1 MIGQSISHYRIVDK
15 LGGGGMGVV
24 YKAEDLKL
32 GRFVALK
39 FLPDD
44 VARNPQALSRF
55 QLEAKAASA
64 LNHPNICTIHEID
77 EQNGHP
83 FIVMEYME
91 GQTLKHLIA
100 GRPVEM
106 DQLLE
111 IGIEVADALDV
122 AHGKGIVHRDIKPAN
137 IFVTE
142 RGLAKILDFGLAKV
156 TTGGSSAGQ
165 VAVAQSAAT
174 VAEQHLTSPGTALGT
189 VAYMSPEQSL
199 GKALDP
205 RTDLFS
211 FGAVL
216 YEMATGTV
224 PFKGDTS
231 AAIFDSI
238 LHKVP
243 VAPVRL
249 NSDVPL
255 KLEEIINKALEKDRN
270 LRYQH
275 AADIRTD
282 LQRLKRDSGSGISTS
297 HVEPDAPVRLA
308 EQSSAAPASSSSSA
322 QNVVSH
328 QTSRAG
334 APSTDAQGRSAP
346 HEQSS
351 RGDSRPRLSGRAK
364 LGWGVAGVLL
374 IAALAAGG
382 IYWRSHQG
390 QKLTEK
396 DTLVLADFAN
406 TTGEAVFDDTLKQAL
421 AIQLE
426 QSPFLNVLPE
436 RKVSETLGMMGHTAN
451 ERITRDMAREI
462 CQRTASKAFLTGSI
476 ASLGTHY
483 ALALQAVNCQSGDT
497 LASAQSEADSRE
509 HVLHSLGEAGNQLR
523 QKLGE
528 SLASVGKFDKPLE
541 EATTSS
547 LEALQAF
554 TQGTRVR
561 SEKGDPDSLSYFK
574 RAVELDPNFA
584 RAYATLGTVYGNLGQ
599 VSLAIENMKKAYE
612 LRERVS
618 EREKFYISAHY
629 FDTATGEVAKAI
641 PFYEQWIQS
650 YPRNDVPHI
659 NLAVIYSVLGQHE
672 KAANEFREALRL
684 QPDNVTN
691 YGNLAG
697 VYLNLDRMDEAKAV
711 VDQAAAR
718 NLDDPNLRFDLY
730 GLAFLKGD
738 AAGMQ
743 QQLNWGLGKAV
754 AEEFMLSTQSDTE
767 AYFGRLNQ
775 AREFSRRAVESA
787 KHNDAVEPAA
797 LLQAEAAM
805 HEAELGN
812 PAQARQAAN
821 AALALATGRDVEI
834 LEALALARAGD
845 ATRAQT
851 IVDKLSSDF
860 PLSTVVQSYWLPTIR
875 AAIELNRGNAAKAI
889 ESLRVTAPYE
899 LGAPP
904 PGFWTLYPIRLRGQ
918 AFLQAHEGSAAI
930 NEFQKILSHRGLVQN
945 SVTLSL
951 AHLGLARAYALDAG
965 KDPAIRDKA
974 RAAYQDFFAL
984 WKDADADLPVLKEA
998 KAEYA
1003 KLQ

>member
-1 MIGQSISHYRIVDK
+1 MIGQSISHYRVVEK

-39 FLPDD
+39 FLPDE
-44 VARNPQALSRF
+44 VAKNPQALSRF

-77 EQNGHP
+77 EHNGHA

-91 GQTLKHLIA
+91 GQTLKHLIT
-100 GRPVEM
+100 GQSLDMER
-106 DQLLE
+106 LLE

-122 AHGKGIVHRDIKPAN
+122 AHSKGIVHRDIKPAN

-156 TTGGSSAGQ
+156 TTGGSSSQ
-165 VAVAQSAAT
+165 IAVAQSAAT

-189 VAYMSPEQSL
+189 VAYMSPEQAL
-199 GKALDP
+199 GKTLDP

-231 AAIFDSI
+231 AAIFDAI
-238 LHKVP
+238 LHKAP

-282 LQRLKRDSGSGISTS
+282 LQRLKRDSGSGRISTS
-297 HVEPDAPVRLA
+297 HVEADAPVRLA
-308 EQSSAAPASSSSSA
+308 EQSSAAPSNPSSSA
-322 QNVVSH
+322 QNVISH
-328 QTSRAG
+328 QTSRTL
-334 APSTDAQGRSAP
+334 APAP
-346 HEQSS
+346 HEQEV
-351 RGDSRPRLSGRAK
+351 RGDSRLRLSGRAR
-364 LGWGVAGVLL
+364 LGWGVA
-374 IAALAAGG
+374 AALLLAALVAGG
-382 IYWRSHQG
+382 MYWRSHQG
-390 QKLTEK
+390 QKLSEK
-396 DTLVLADFAN
+396 DTLVLADFTN
-406 TTGEAVFDDTLKQAL
+406 TTGEVVFDDTLKQAL

-436 RKVSETLGMMGHTAN
+436 RKVNETLRMMGRPAN
-451 ERITRDMAREI
+451 ERVTRDVAREI
-462 CQRTASKAFLTGSI
+462 CQRTASKVLLTGSI
-476 ASLGTHY
+476 AALGSHY

-509 HVLHSLGEAGNQLR
+509 HVLHALGEAGNQLR

-554 TQGTRVR
+554 TQGTSVR
-561 SEKGDPDSLSYFK
+561 SEKGDLDSLSYFK
-574 RAVELDPNFA
+574 HAVELDPNFA
-584 RAYATLGTVYGNLGQ
+584 RAYATLGTVYSNLGQ
-599 VSLAIENMKKAYE
+599 VSLAIENMKKAYD

-629 FDTATGEVAKAI
+629 FDTATGELAKAV
-641 PFYEQWIQS
+641 PFYEQWAQS
-650 YPRNDVPHI
+650 YPRNGPPHV
-659 NLAVIYSVLGQHE
+659 NLGTIYSALGQHE

-684 QPDNVTN
+684 APDTVAN
-691 YGNLAG
+691 YGNLAST
-697 VYLNLDRMDEAKAV
+697 YLNLDRMDEAKAV
-711 VDQAAAR
+711 IDQAAAR
-718 NLDDPNLRFDLY
+718 NLDDPNLRFNLY
-730 GLAFLKGD
+730 SLAFLKGD
-738 AAGMQ
+738 AAGMR
-743 QQLNWGLGKAV
+743 QQLDWGTGKAV
-754 AEEFMLSTQSDTE
+754 AEEFMLSIQSDTE

-787 KHNDAVEPAA
+787 KHNDAAEPAA

-834 LEALALARAGD
+834 LAALALARAGD
-845 ATRAQT
+845 ATRTQT
-851 IVDKLSSDF
+851 IVDKLSNDF
-860 PLSTVVQSYWLPTIR
+860 PLSTVVQSYWLPAIR

-889 ESLRVTAPYE
+889 ESLQVTAPYE

-904 PGFWTLYPIRLRGQ
+904 PGFWTLYPIHLRGQ

-930 NEFQKILSHRGLVQN
+930 TEFQKILSHRGLVQN
-945 SVTLSL
+945 FVTLSL

-965 KDPAIRDKA
+965 KDPAVRDKA

-984 WKDADADLPVLKEA
+984 WKDADADLSVLKEA

>member
-1 MIGQSISHYRIVDK
+1 
-15 LGGGGMGVV
+15 
-24 YKAEDLKL
+24 
-32 GRFVALK
+32 
-39 FLPDD
+39 
-44 VARNPQALSRF
+44 
-55 QLEAKAASA
+55 
-64 LNHPNICTIHEID
+64 
-77 EQNGHP
+77 
-83 FIVMEYME
+83 MEME
-91 GQTLKHLIA
+91 RL
-100 GRPVEM
+100 V
-106 DQLLE
+106 E

-156 TTGGSSAGQ
+156 TSGGSSAGQ

-199 GKALDP
+199 GKTLDP

-238 LHKVP
+238 LHKAP

-297 HVEPDAPVRLA
+297 HVEADAPVRLA
-308 EQSSAAPASSSSSA
+308 EQSSAAPPSSSPPT

-328 QTSRAG
+328 QTSRAE
-334 APSTDAQGRSAP
+334 APAP
-346 HEQSS
+346 HQQES

-364 LGWGVAGVLL
+364 LGWGVAVVLL
-374 IAALAAGG
+374 IAALVAGG
-382 IYWRSHQG
+382 VYWRSHQG

-396 DTLVLADFAN
+396 DTIVLADFAN

-436 RKVSETLGMMGHTAN
+436 RKVSETLGLMGRPAN
-451 ERITRDMAREI
+451 ERITRDVAREI
-462 CQRTASKAFLTGSI
+462 CQRTASKALLTGSV
-476 ASLGTHY
+476 ASLGSHY
-483 ALALQAVNCQSGDT
+483 ALALQAVSCQSGET

-574 RAVELDPNFA
+574 HAVELDPNFA
-584 RAYATLGTVYGNLGQ
+584 RAYATLGTVYSNLGQ
-599 VSLAIENMKKAYE
+599 VSLGIENMKKAYD

-629 FDTATGEVAKAI
+629 FDTATGELAKAI

-659 NLAVIYSVLGQHE
+659 NLAVIYGALGQNE

-684 QPDNVTN
+684 DPDNVTN

-697 VYLNLDRMDEAKAV
+697 TYQSLDRLDEDKAV
-711 VDQAAAR
+711 IDQAAAR
-718 NLDDPNLRFDLY
+718 NLEDLNLRFDLY
-730 GLAFLKGD
+730 MLAFLKGD

-743 QQLNWGLGKAV
+743 QQFNWGMGKPV
-754 AEEFMLSTQSDTE
+754 VEEFMFSVQSDTE

-787 KHNDAVEPAA
+787 KHNDAAEPAA

-812 PAQARQAAN
+812 PAPARQAAN
-821 AALALATGRDVEI
+821 AALALASGRDVEV
-834 LEALALARAGD
+834 LAALALARAGD
-845 ATRAQT
+845 AARSQT
-851 IVDKLSSDF
+851 IADKLNSDF
-860 PLSTVVQSYWLPTIR
+860 PLSTIVQSYWLPTIR

-889 ESLRVTAPYE
+889 EALQVTAPYE

-904 PGFWTLYPIRLRGQ
+904 PGFWNLYPIHLRAQ
-918 AFLQAHEGSAAI
+918 AFLQLI
-930 NEFQKILSHRGLVQN
+930 RGLRPP
-945 SVTLSL
+945 LSFRKSSATAAWCRIPSL
-951 AHLGLARAYALDAG
+951 CRSLTWVWPAPTGWMPPRIPLSATRPVPRTRISSRCG
-965 KDPAIRDKA
+965 KTPIPI
-974 RAAYQDFFAL
+974 
-984 WKDADADLPVLKEA
+984 LPS
-998 KAEYA
+998 
-1003 KLQ
+1003 

>member
-1 MIGQSISHYRIVDK
+1 MIGQSISHYRIVEK

-24 YKAEDLKL
+24 YKAEDVKL

-44 VARNPQALSRF
+44 VAKNPQALSRF

-77 EQNGHP
+77 EHNGSA

-100 GRPVEM
+100 GRPLEM
-106 DQLLE
+106 DRLLE

-156 TTGGSSAGQ
+156 TAGGSSAGQ

-199 GKALDP
+199 GKTLDP

-231 AAIFDSI
+231 AAIFDAI

-249 NSDVPL
+249 NSDVPI

-282 LQRLKRDSGSGISTS
+282 LQRLKRDSGSGVSAG
-297 HVEPDAPVRLA
+297 HVEADAPVRLA
-308 EQSSAAPASSSSSA
+308 EQSSTAAASASSSA
-322 QNVVSH
+322 QRIVAQSAISDR
-328 QTSRAG
+328 TPRAR
-334 APSTDAQGRSAP
+334 APAP
-346 HEQSS
+346 HGPG
-351 RGDSRPRLSGRAK
+351 GDSRAK
-364 LGWGVAGVLL
+364 LWWGLAAVGL
-374 IAALAAGG
+374 IAVVLAGA
-382 IYWRSHQG
+382 IYWRSHSG

-396 DTLVLADFAN
+396 DTLVLADFTN

-436 RKVSETLGMMGHTAN
+436 RKVSETLGMMGRPAH
-451 ERITRDMAREI
+451 ERITRDVAREI
-462 CQRTASKAFLTGSI
+462 CQRTASKALLTGSI
-476 ASLGTHY
+476 AALGSHY
-483 ALALQAVNCQSGDT
+483 ALALQAVNCQSGET
-497 LASAQSEADSRE
+497 LASAQAEADSRE

-541 EATTSS
+541 EATTTS
-547 LEALQAF
+547 LEALQAL

-561 SEKGDPDSLSYFK
+561 AEKGDPDSLSYFK

-584 RAYATLGTVYGNLGQ
+584 RAYATLGSIYGNLGQ
-599 VSLAIENMKKAYE
+599 ASLSIENMKKAYE
-612 LRERVS
+612 LRERGT

-629 FDTATGEVAKAI
+629 FDTVTGELPKAVPI
-641 PFYEQWIQS
+641 YEQWTQS
-650 YPRNDVPHI
+650 YPRDSGPHI
-659 NLAVIYSVLGQHE
+659 NLGVLYSSTGQNE
-672 KAANEFREALRL
+672 KAAAEFREALRID
-684 QPDNVTN
+684 PDAVLN

-697 VYLNLDRMDEAKAV
+697 TYLNLDRLDEAKAV
-711 VDQAAAR
+711 LDSAAAR
-718 NLDDPNLRFDLY
+718 NLDDPTLRLNLY
-730 GLAFLKGD
+730 ALAFLKGD

-743 QQLNWGLGKAV
+743 QEFNWGMAKPV
-754 AEEFMLSTQSDTE
+754 VEEFMLSAQSDTE
-767 AYFGRLNQ
+767 AHFGRLNQ
-775 AREFSRRAVESA
+775 ARELSRRAVESA
-787 KHNDAVEPAA
+787 LRNDSKEPAG
-797 LLQAEAAM
+797 LLQADGAM

-812 PAQARQAAN
+812 PAQARQSAA
-821 AALALATGRDVEI
+821 AALSLAPGRDVEI
-834 LEALALARAGD
+834 LAALALARSGD
-845 ATRAQT
+845 TARAQS
-851 IVDKLSSDF
+851 IVDKLNGDF
-860 PLSTVVQSYWLPTIR
+860 PLSTIVQSYWLPAIN
-875 AAIELNRGNAAKAI
+875 AAIALNRGNAAKAI
-889 ESLRVTAPYE
+889 EALQSAVPYD
-899 LGAPP
+899 LGNPQ
-904 PGFWTLYPIRLRGQ
+904 PGLWLLYPVYLRGQ
-918 AFLQAHEGSAAI
+918 ALLQAHEGSAAAA
-930 NEFQKILSHRGLVQN
+930 EFQKILDHRGLAQN
-945 SVTLSL
+945 YATASL
-951 AHLGLARAYALDAG
+951 AHLGLARAYALDAA
-965 KDPAIRDKA
+965 KDPSFRDKA

-984 WKDADADLPVLKEA
+984 WKAADPDLPVLKEA
-998 KAEYA
+998 RAEYA

>member
-15 LGGGGMGVV
+15 LGGGMGVV

-44 VARNPQALSRF
+44 VAKNPQALSRF

-77 EQNGHP
+77 EHNGNA

-91 GQTLKHLIA
+91 GQTLKHLVS
-100 GRPVEM
+100 GRPMEM
-106 DQLLE
+106 EQLLE

-122 AHGKGIVHRDIKPAN
+122 AHSKGIVHRDIKPAN

-156 TTGGSSAGQ
+156 TTGGSSSQ
-165 VAVAQSAAT
+165 VAVAPSAAT

-189 VAYMSPEQSL
+189 VAYMSPEQAL
-199 GKALDP
+199 GKTLDA

-231 AAIFDSI
+231 AAIFDAI
-238 LHKVP
+238 LHKAP

-282 LQRLKRDSGSGISTS
+282 LQRLKRDSGSGRISTA
-297 HVEPDAPVRLA
+297 HVEADAPVRLA
-308 EQSSAAPASSSSSA
+308 EQSSAAPASASSPA
-322 QNVVSH
+322 QSVASD
-328 QTSRAG
+328 QTPRAE
-334 APSTDAQGRSAP
+334 APAP
-346 HEQSS
+346 HQQSS
-351 RGDSRPRLSGRAK
+351 RGDGGPRLSGRAK
-364 LGWGVAGVLL
+364 LGWGVAALL
-374 IAALAAGG
+374 VAALVTGG
-382 IYWRSHQG
+382 IYWRSHRT

-396 DTLVLADFAN
+396 DTVVLADFAN

-436 RKVSETLGMMGHTAN
+436 RKVSETLGMMGRPAN
-451 ERITRDMAREI
+451 ERITRDVAREI
-462 CQRTASKAFLTGSI
+462 CQRTASNALLTGSI
-476 ASLGTHY
+476 AALGSHY
-483 ALALQAVNCQSGDT
+483 ALALQAVNCQSGDS

-523 QKLGE
+523 QNLGE

-541 EATTSS
+541 EATTTS

-629 FDTATGEVAKAI
+629 FDTATGELAKAI
-641 PFYEQWIQS
+641 PFYEQWAQS
-650 YPRNDVPHI
+650 YPRNDIPHI
-659 NLAVIYSVLGQHE
+659 NLAVIYGALGQPE

-684 QPDNVTN
+684 EPGNVTN

-697 VYLNLDRMDEAKAV
+697 TYLNLDRLDEAKAV
-711 VDQAAAR
+711 IDQAAAR
-718 NLDDPNLRFDLY
+718 KLDDPNLRFAVY

-743 QQLNWGLGKAV
+743 QQLNWGMGKPV
-754 AEEFMLSTQSDTE
+754 VEEFMLSAQSDTE

-787 KHNDAVEPAA
+787 KHNDAREPAA

-821 AALALATGRDVEI
+821 AALALAPGRDVEI
-834 LEALALARAGD
+834 LAALALARAGD
-845 ATRAQT
+845 AARAQT

-860 PLSTVVQSYWLPTIR
+860 PLSTVVQSYWLPAIR
-875 AAIELNRGNAAKAI
+875 TAVELNRGNAAKAS
-889 ESLRVTAPYE
+889 ETLQSAAPYE
-899 LGAPP
+899 LGTPP
-904 PGFWTLYPIRLRGQ
+904 PGYWFLYPIHLRGQ
-918 AFLQAHEGSAAI
+918 AFLLAHQGTAAAA
-930 NEFQKILSHRGLVQN
+930 EFQKILSHRGLVQN
-945 SVTLSL
+945 SATLSL

-965 KDPAIRDKA
+965 KDPAVRDKA

-984 WKDADADLPVLKEA
+984 WKDADADLPILKEA

-1003 KLQ
+1003 RVQ